1 MNYKSLSRF
10 IGRILII
17 EAALMLPAFLLS
29 LAYREPRA
37 TAAYWQSILIIL
49 AVSFVF
55 RLLSRGEKVGDFYEK
70 EGLACAG
77 LSWIVMGI
85 TGALPFFLSREIPAF
100 IDAVFETVSGFTTT
114 GASILTE
121 VESLDKSIL
130 YWRSFTHWIGGMGV
144 LVFLLALAPRDNRG
158 SGFTLH
164 LLRAESPGPSVG
176 KLVPQIRKTAQ
187 ILYMIYIGLT
197 LLDFGL
203 LALGGLFF
211 HDGAHPTGV
220 FDAFCIAV
228 GTAGT
233 GGFAVINAGLGGY
246 SVYTQI
252 VTTVFM
258 FLFGIN
264 FSCYF
269 LILRGDVKSVLKDEE
284 LRTFLGISL
293 AAVIAITICIVPQYR
308 STGSAIK
315 DAAFTVGSLAST
327 TGYATTD
334 FDLWPNFT
342 RAIVVF
348 LTIMGACAGSTCGGA
363 KVVRLI
369 LIVKNLFRNMRQMI
383 RPGRIVNVRMNG
395 RVVSE
400 SVLHNLNTYVAAYAV
415 LLFVSY
421 FLVAFD
427 GQDGTTS
434 FTAVLTCFNNVGPGL
449 GRIVGPTGNF
459 HGFSIGAKI
468 VLILDMLI
476 GRLEIFPILA
486 LLSRATW
493 RHT

>member
-1 MNYKSLSRF
+1 MNYKSLCRF
-10 IGRILII
+10 ISLILVIVAGLMFPALI
-17 EAALMLPAFLLS
+17 LALAFHEPHAA
-29 LAYREPRA
+29 
-37 TAAYWQSILIIL
+37 TAYWQSIGIIL
-49 AVSFVF
+49 VLGGLFF
-55 RLLSRGEKVGDFYEK
+55 LLSRGEKAGDFYEK

-77 LSWIVMGI
+77 LSWIIMGL
-85 TGALPFFLSREIPAF
+85 TGALPFFLSREIPAY
-100 IDAVFETVSGFTTT
+100 IDAFFETVSGFTTT
-114 GASILTE
+114 GASILSE
-121 VESLDKSIL
+121 VESMSKSLL

-144 LVFLLALAPRDNRG
+144 LVFLLALVPRGNKG

-176 KLVPQIRKTAQ
+176 KLVPQIHKTAR
-187 ILYMIYIGLT
+187 ILYLIYVGLT
-197 LLDFGL
+197 LLDFGI

-211 HDGAHPTGV
+211 HDGQHPTGV

-246 SVYTQI
+246 SIFTQV

-269 LILRGDVKSVLKDEE
+269 LILRGDVKSVIKDEE
-284 LRTFLGISL
+284 LRTFLIISL
-293 AAVIAITICIVPQYR
+293 LAIVAFTVSIIPQYQ
-308 STGSAIK
+308 STGAAIK

-327 TGYATTD
+327 TGYATTN
-334 FDLWPNFT
+334 FNTWPNFT

-363 KVVRLI
+363 KVIRLI
-369 LIVKNLFRNMRQMI
+369 LVVKNLFRNLRQMI
-383 RPGRIVNVRMNG
+383 RPNRIVHVRINK

-400 SVLHNLNTYVAAYAV
+400 GVLTNLNTYLAAYV
-415 LLFVSY
+415 FLLFISY

-427 GQDGTTS
+427 GQDGTTT

-449 GRIVGPTGNF
+449 GEVVGPVGNF
-459 HGFSIGAKI
+459 GSFSVGAKL
-468 VLILDMLI
+468 VLIVDMLL

-486 LLSRATW
+486 
-493 RHT
+493 

>member
-10 IGRILII
+10 ISLILWI
-17 EAALMLPAFLLS
+17 EAGFMLPAFLLS
-29 LAYREPRA
+29 LVFREPGA
-37 TAAYWQSILIIL
+37 TTAYWQSILIIVL
-49 AVSFVF
+49 LGGAFF
-55 RLLSRGEKVGDFYEK
+55 LLSRGEKAGDFYEK

-77 LSWIVMGI
+77 LSWIIMGL
-85 TGALPFFLSREIPAF
+85 TGALPFFLSREIPAY
-100 IDAVFETVSGFTTT
+100 IDAFFESVSGFTTT
-114 GASILTE
+114 GASILGA
-121 VESLDKSIL
+121 VEHMSKSIL

-144 LVFLLALAPRDNRG
+144 LVFLLALVPRGNRG

-176 KLVPQIRKTAQ
+176 KLVPQIRKTAR

-197 LLDFGL
+197 LLDFAT
-203 LALGGLFF
+203 LAIGGLFF
-211 HDGAHPTGV
+211 HDGAHPTTV

-246 SVYTQI
+246 SLFTQL
-252 VTTVFM
+252 VTTLFM

-269 LILRGDVKSVLKDEE
+269 LILRGDFKSVWKDEE
-284 LRTFLGISL
+284 LRVFLGVSLIAVVIFTIS
-293 AAVIAITICIVPQYR
+293 IVPQYK
-308 STGSAIK
+308 STGLALK

-334 FDLWPNFT
+334 FNLWPNVT
-342 RAIVVF
+342 RAVVVF

-383 RPGRIVNVRMNG
+383 RPSRVVHVRLNG
-395 RVVSE
+395 RVISE
-400 SVLHNLNTYVAAYAV
+400 GVLSNLNTYLAAYV
-415 LLFVSY
+415 FLLFVSY
-421 FLVAFD
+421 LLVSLN

-449 GRIVGPTGNF
+449 GEVVGPAGNF
-459 HGFSIGAKI
+459 SSFSVGSKL

-486 LLSRATW
+486 LLSRTTW
-493 RHT
+493 RHS

>member
-10 IGRILII
+10 SSFVLLI
-17 EAALMLPAFLLS
+17 EAGFMLPALILS
-29 LAYREPRA
+29 FVFDEPRA
-37 TAAYWQSILIIL
+37 TAAFWQTILIIL
-49 AVSFVF
+49 ALSGILV
-55 RLLSRGEKVGDFYEK
+55 LLSRGEKADDFYEK

-77 LSWIVMGI
+77 ISWIVLGL
-85 TGALPFFLSREIPAF
+85 TGCLPFFLSAQIPSF
-100 IDAVFETVSGFTTT
+100 IDAFFESVSGFTTT

-121 VESLDKSIL
+121 VESMDKSLL

-144 LVFLLALAPRDNRG
+144 LVFLLALVPQGNRG

-176 KLVPQIRKTAQ
+176 KLVPQIHKTAR
-187 ILYMIYIGLT
+187 ILYIIYIGLT
-197 LLDFGL
+197 LANFAL
-203 LALGGLFF
+203 LAIGGLFF
-211 HDGAHPTGV
+211 HDGAHPTTV

-246 SVYTQI
+246 SLFTQI

-269 LILRGDVKSVLKDEE
+269 LMLRGDFKSVWKDTE
-284 LRTFLGISL
+284 LRVFLGISL
-293 AAVIAITICIVPQYR
+293 AAAAIFTISILPSYQ
-308 STGSAIK
+308 SAGEAIK

-334 FDLWPNFT
+334 FNLWPNF
-342 RAIVVF
+342 AKSIIIF

-363 KVVRLI
+363 KVIRLI
-369 LIVKNLFRNMRQMI
+369 LVVKNLFRNLRQMI
-383 RPGRIVNVRMNG
+383 RPNRVVPVRVSG

-400 SVLHNLNTYVAAYAV
+400 GVLSNLNTYLAAYIV
-415 LLFVSY
+415 LLFTSFLLVS
-421 FLVAFD
+421 LD
-427 GQDGTTS
+427 GQDSTTS

-449 GRIVGPTGNF
+449 GKVVGPVGNF
-459 HGFSIGAKI
+459 SSFSTGGKL
-468 VLILDMLI
+468 VLIFDMLL

-486 LLSRATW
+486 LLSRSTW
-493 RHT
+493 SHR